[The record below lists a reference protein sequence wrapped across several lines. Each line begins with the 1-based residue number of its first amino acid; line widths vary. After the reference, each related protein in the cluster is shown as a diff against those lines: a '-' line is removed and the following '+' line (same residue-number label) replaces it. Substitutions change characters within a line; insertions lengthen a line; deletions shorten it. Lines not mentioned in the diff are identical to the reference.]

1 MTMGDDSHS
10 PMKMMCI
17 YPQIQQDDKLDIS
30 SLSSP

>member
-1 MTMGDDSHS
+1 MGDDS

-17 YPQIQQDDKLDIS
+17 YPQIQQDDKLDAS